1 MTDLPLTIVADE
13 NIPAL
18 EPLFARFG
26 DLITCPGRTLSPE
39 QVRDADVLL
48 VRSVSKVNAELLAGS
63 SVRFV
68 GTATIGTDHVDQAW
82 LAQQG
87 IGFSSAPGCNAD
99 SVVDY
104 VLAALLHTA
113 QDQGFD
119 LQTKTLGIVGVG
131 NVGRRLQTRMEKLG
145 VRLLLCDPPRAEAEA
160 DSESFVSLEQVLTD
174 ADIICLHTPLIR
186 NGDWPTQH
194 LLSETNMALL
204 KPDVVLLN
212 AGRGPVI
219 DNKALLAL
227 VKTRPQMSL
236 ILDVWEDEPW
246 VDAELAAYC
255 RIATPHIAGYA
266 LDGKIRGTW
275 MLYQA
280 LCQHL
285 GIDGEMPLKTV
296 LPEAPVSAMQLY
308 APENLLAPVRAV
320 YDIYRD
326 DRAFR
331 AMLKAG
337 DAEIRQGFDRLR
349 RFYPERRE
357 FGTLNLS
364 GELEPEQV
372 QQFAALGFGCRW
384 GNDD

>member
-18 EPLFARFG
+18 EPLFERFG
-26 DLITCPGRTLSPE
+26 ELRTYPGRTLAPD

-48 VRSVSKVNAELLAGS
+48 VRSVTQVNAELLAGS

-82 LAQQG
+82 LVQQG

-104 VLAALLHTA
+104 VFAALLHTA

-119 LQTKTLGIVGVG
+119 LRSKTLGIVGVG
-131 NVGRRLQTRMEKLG
+131 NVGRRLQARMEKLG
-145 VRLLLCDPPRAEAEA
+145 VRLLLCDPPRAEAES
-160 DSESFVSLEQVLTD
+160 DDESFVPLEQVLSD
-174 ADIICLHTPLIR
+174 ADIICLHTPLTR
-186 NGDWPTQH
+186 DGDWPTLH
-194 LLSETNMALL
+194 LLNEDNLPLL
-204 KPDVVLLN
+204 KADVVLLN

-219 DNKALLAL
+219 DNKALLGL
-227 VKTRPQMSL
+227 VKGRPHMSL

-246 VDAELAAYC
+246 VEAELAAC
-255 RIATPHIAGYA
+255 CNIATPHIAGYA

-280 LCQHL
+280 LCKNL
-285 GIDGEMPLKTV
+285 GLSVDTSLEDV
-296 LPEAPVSAMQLY
+296 LPAAPVSSMQVFM
-308 APENLLAPVRAV
+308 PENLLAPVRAV

-357 FGTLNLS
+357 FSTLKLS
-364 GELEPEQV
+364 GELEPDQAR
-372 QQFAALGFGCRW
+372 QFAALGFGCGW

>member
-18 EPLFARFG
+18 EPLFQHLGR
-26 DLITCPGRTLSPE
+26 LHTYPGRTLSPE

-48 VRSVSKVNAELLAGS
+48 VRSVTRVDERLLSGS

-68 GTATIGTDHVDQAW
+68 GTATIGTDHVDQDW

-113 QDQGFD
+113 QDQRFD
-119 LQTKTLGIVGVG
+119 LRDKTLGIVGVG
-131 NVGRRLQTRMEKLG
+131 NVGRRLQGRLEQLG
-145 VRLLLCDPPRAEAEA
+145 VELLLCDPPRAANEGANG
-160 DSESFVSLEQVLTD
+160 FVELEYLLRSS
-174 ADIICLHTPLIR
+174 DIICMHTPLTR
-186 NGDWPTQH
+186 TGAWPTHH
-194 LLSETNMALL
+194 LLNADNMALL

-219 DNKALLAL
+219 DNAALLQLA
-227 VKTRPQMSL
+227 KARPQMSL
-236 ILDVWEDEPW
+236 ILDVWEHEPW
-246 VDAELAAYC
+246 VDAELASRC
-255 RIATPHIAGYA
+255 RLATPHIAGYA

-275 MLYQA
+275 MLYNA
-280 LCQHL
+280 LCEQL
-285 GIDGEMPLKTV
+285 GRPADIGLSQV
-296 LPEAPVSAMQLY
+296 LPPSPVSSMQLNR
-308 APENLLAPVRAV
+308 PDNLLAPVRSV

-326 DRAFR
+326 DRDFR
-331 AMLKAG
+331 AMLG
-337 DAEIRQGFDRLR
+337 DTETDIKLGFDRLR

-357 FGTLNLS
+357 FVTLSLK
-364 GELEPEQV
+364 GEVEPDAA
-372 QQFAALGFGCRW
+372 QQFAALGFNCHW